1 MKRIISIIISIILA
15 FCVCPAGFAAVGLGT
30 ADDAEK
36 AEALLESIGVLE
48 IDNNQ
53 SDKVTRADFAC
64 YVGRLIGV
72 DEYTAPTEMYFR
84 DVPTT
89 HWAANCVNSLAAF
102 GAISY
107 DGVTMFRPDDILTV
121 DETLK
126 ILVEIL
132 GYGVVAEVKGG
143 YPTGY
148 FSVANMIDLRSGI
161 SGAQEVSLIDA
172 AMMLYNAANA
182 KLYIPVSYG
191 GSQNEYKQSDT
202 DTLLSVYHNI
212 YYTEGIVDATE
223 LTSVSSQGGT
233 GENEISIDGVVYE
246 CEENMFDYIGTQV
259 SVYYRQ
265 TYGGD
270 KREIVVIAL
279 ENDKDDII
287 TVTDDDF
294 ISFESDYVLKY
305 YALGSEKVKSINISK
320 SASFIYNGVYV
331 NENIRDYMNIDYGEI
346 RAIKDKNGAFSTII
360 ITEYQTVPIGY
371 TDTERGY
378 VYSAAD
384 NSVYFDLSGKDTSV
398 YIFDEDKNRV
408 NVGSIAQNNVLT
420 IYESPNKFIYAYLSR
435 KTVDGTIER
444 LVNTD
449 NKIKITIGGNEYVV
463 DKKFYE
469 KNKTAIKSG
478 KSVNL
483 YLDIRDT
490 VAYITIKNDNSYEYG
505 YLTNAVLT
513 GDISPELSV
522 KIFTS
527 DGSLGVY
534 KTDETG
540 DSEEVKSKELSDAR
554 AALCKQGTTEIQP
567 RLVRFI
573 ADDKGIIKKIDT
585 EKRGVNETDDS
596 LTRTAYTADGKS
608 YDYISVGILGK
619 KIAFDKSTI
628 LFKVPKDKDAVNAT
642 EKMFSSTNLARRIDW
657 LDTEISAYTANS
669 ESGVSE
675 VVVQKLEWSNAA
687 PESRYNIMFEEL
699 YTALDD
705 DGNEVERIV
714 GRKDGVQVEYDIDSD
729 VSLKDSGI
737 EKGDLLILAVNA
749 GNTVLNYKLVYD
761 ADKNIIYDNDAA
773 DAYKDNIFSCNGANY
788 FAAQNMRFGYAAS
801 VKGSVVSMSY
811 TNGGEVEE
819 IYPVLSSLTATVY
832 DSTLGDGVFYKGGI
846 TDIADYDN
854 SGVNC
859 SRLIVYAEYGVW
871 KSYYIYK

>member
-107 DGVTMFRPDDILTV
+107 DGVTMFRPDDIITV
-121 DETLK
+121 DEALK

-246 CEENMFDYIGTQV
+246 CDENMFDYIGTQV

-360 ITEYQTVPIGY
+360 ITEYQTIPIGY

-444 LVNTD
+444 FVNTD

-534 KTDETG
+534 KTDETVYI
-540 DSEEVKSKELSDAR
+540 DEVKYKELSDAR

-819 IYPVLSSLTATVY
+819 IYPVPSSITATVY
-832 DSTLGDGVFYKGGI
+832 DSTLGDGVFYKGRI

>member
-107 DGVTMFRPDDILTV
+107 DGVTMFRPDDIITV

-246 CEENMFDYIGTQV
+246 CDENMFDYIGTQV

-398 YIFDEDKNRV
+398 CIFDEDKNRV

-435 KTVDGTIER
+435 KTVGGTIER

-534 KTDETG
+534 KTDETVYI
-540 DSEEVKSKELSDAR
+540 DEVKYKELSDAR

-819 IYPVLSSLTATVY
+819 IYPVPSSVAATVY

>member
-1 MKRIISIIISIILA
+1 M
-15 FCVCPAGFAAVGLGT
+15 
-30 ADDAEK
+30 
-36 AEALLESIGVLE
+36 
-48 IDNNQ
+48 
-53 SDKVTRADFAC
+53 
-64 YVGRLIGV
+64 
-72 DEYTAPTEMYFR
+72 
-84 DVPTT
+84 
-89 HWAANCVNSLAAF
+89 
-102 GAISY
+102 
-107 DGVTMFRPDDILTV
+107 
-121 DETLK
+121 
-126 ILVEIL
+126 
-132 GYGVVAEVKGG
+132 
-143 YPTGY
+143 
-148 FSVANMIDLRSGI
+148 
-161 SGAQEVSLIDA
+161 
-172 AMMLYNAANA
+172 
-182 KLYIPVSYG
+182 
-191 GSQNEYKQSDT
+191 
-202 DTLLSVYHNI
+202 
-212 YYTEGIVDATE
+212 
-223 LTSVSSQGGT
+223 
-233 GENEISIDGVVYE
+233 
-246 CEENMFDYIGTQV
+246 
-259 SVYYRQ
+259 
-265 TYGGD
+265 
-270 KREIVVIAL
+270 
-279 ENDKDDII
+279 
-287 TVTDDDF
+287 
-294 ISFESDYVLKY
+294 
-305 YALGSEKVKSINISK
+305 
-320 SASFIYNGVYV
+320 
-331 NENIRDYMNIDYGEI
+331 
-346 RAIKDKNGAFSTII
+346 
-360 ITEYQTVPIGY
+360 
-371 TDTERGY
+371 
-378 VYSAAD
+378 
-384 NSVYFDLSGKDTSV
+384 
-398 YIFDEDKNRV
+398 V

-449 NKIKITIGGNEYVV
+449 NKIKITVGGNEYVV

-478 KSVNL
+478 KSVKL
-483 YLDIRDT
+483 YLDIRGT

-534 KTDETG
+534 KTDETVYI
-540 DSEEVKSKELSDAR
+540 DEVKYKELSDAR
-554 AALCKQGTTEIQP
+554 SALCKQGTTEIQP

-585 EKRGVNETDDS
+585 EKRGANETDDS

-714 GRKDGVQVEYDIDSD
+714 GRKDGAQVEYDIDSD

-811 TNGGEVEE
+811 TNGGEAEE
-819 IYPVLSSLTATVY
+819 IYPVPSSVAATVY

>member
-1 MKRIISIIISIILA
+1 
-15 FCVCPAGFAAVGLGT
+15 
-30 ADDAEK
+30 
-36 AEALLESIGVLE
+36 
-48 IDNNQ
+48 
-53 SDKVTRADFAC
+53 
-64 YVGRLIGV
+64 
-72 DEYTAPTEMYFR
+72 
-84 DVPTT
+84 
-89 HWAANCVNSLAAF
+89 
-102 GAISY
+102 
-107 DGVTMFRPDDILTV
+107 MFRPDDIITV

-534 KTDETG
+534 KTDETVYI
-540 DSEEVKSKELSDAR
+540 DEVKYKELSDAR

-819 IYPVLSSLTATVY
+819 IYPVLSSITATVY

>member
-1 MKRIISIIISIILA
+1 
-15 FCVCPAGFAAVGLGT
+15 
-30 ADDAEK
+30 
-36 AEALLESIGVLE
+36 
-48 IDNNQ
+48 
-53 SDKVTRADFAC
+53 
-64 YVGRLIGV
+64 
-72 DEYTAPTEMYFR
+72 
-84 DVPTT
+84 
-89 HWAANCVNSLAAF
+89 
-102 GAISY
+102 
-107 DGVTMFRPDDILTV
+107 
-121 DETLK
+121 
-126 ILVEIL
+126 
-132 GYGVVAEVKGG
+132 
-143 YPTGY
+143 
-148 FSVANMIDLRSGI
+148 
-161 SGAQEVSLIDA
+161 
-172 AMMLYNAANA
+172 
-182 KLYIPVSYG
+182 
-191 GSQNEYKQSDT
+191 
-202 DTLLSVYHNI
+202 
-212 YYTEGIVDATE
+212 
-223 LTSVSSQGGT
+223 
-233 GENEISIDGVVYE
+233 
-246 CEENMFDYIGTQV
+246 
-259 SVYYRQ
+259 
-265 TYGGD
+265 
-270 KREIVVIAL
+270 
-279 ENDKDDII
+279 
-287 TVTDDDF
+287 
-294 ISFESDYVLKY
+294 
-305 YALGSEKVKSINISK
+305 
-320 SASFIYNGVYV
+320 
-331 NENIRDYMNIDYGEI
+331 MNIDYGEI
-346 RAIKDKNGAFSTII
+346 RAIKDKNGVFSTII

-435 KTVDGTIER
+435 KNVDGTIER

-449 NKIKITIGGNEYVV
+449 NKIKITVGGNEYVV

-469 KNKTAIKSG
+469 KKKTAIKSG
-478 KSVNL
+478 KSVKL
-483 YLDIRDT
+483 YLDIRGT
-490 VAYITIKNDNSYEYG
+490 VAYMTIKNDNSYEYG

-513 GDISPELSV
+513 GDISPELSI
-522 KIFTS
+522 KIFSS
-527 DGSLGVY
+527 DGSLNVY
-534 KTDETG
+534 KTDETVYI
-540 DSEEVKSKELSDAR
+540 DEVKYKELSDAR
-554 AALCKQGTTEIQP
+554 AVLCKQGTGEIQP

-585 EKRGVNETDDS
+585 EKRGANETDDS

-669 ESGVSE
+669 ENGVSE
-675 VVVQKLEWSNAA
+675 VVVQKLDWSNAT

-714 GRKDGVQVEYDIDSD
+714 GRKDGAQVEYDIDSD

-819 IYPVLSSLTATVY
+819 IYPVPSSITATVY

-846 TDIADYDN
+846 PDIADYDN
-854 SGVNC
+854 SGANC
-859 SRLIVYAEYGVW
+859 SKIIVYAEYGVW

>member
-107 DGVTMFRPDDILTV
+107 DGVTMFRPDDIITV

-449 NKIKITIGGNEYVV
+449 NKIKITIGG
-463 DKKFYE
+463 
-469 KNKTAIKSG
+469 
-478 KSVNL
+478 
-483 YLDIRDT
+483 
-490 VAYITIKNDNSYEYG
+490 
-505 YLTNAVLT
+505 
-513 GDISPELSV
+513 
-522 KIFTS
+522 
-527 DGSLGVY
+527 
-534 KTDETG
+534 
-540 DSEEVKSKELSDAR
+540 
-554 AALCKQGTTEIQP
+554 
-567 RLVRFI
+567 
-573 ADDKGIIKKIDT
+573 
-585 EKRGVNETDDS
+585 
-596 LTRTAYTADGKS
+596 
-608 YDYISVGILGK
+608 
-619 KIAFDKSTI
+619 
-628 LFKVPKDKDAVNAT
+628 
-642 EKMFSSTNLARRIDW
+642 
-657 LDTEISAYTANS
+657 
-669 ESGVSE
+669 
-675 VVVQKLEWSNAA
+675 
-687 PESRYNIMFEEL
+687 
-699 YTALDD
+699 
-705 DGNEVERIV
+705 
-714 GRKDGVQVEYDIDSD
+714 
-729 VSLKDSGI
+729 
-737 EKGDLLILAVNA
+737 
-749 GNTVLNYKLVYD
+749 
-761 ADKNIIYDNDAA
+761 
-773 DAYKDNIFSCNGANY
+773 
-788 FAAQNMRFGYAAS
+788 
-801 VKGSVVSMSY
+801 
-811 TNGGEVEE
+811 
-819 IYPVLSSLTATVY
+819 
-832 DSTLGDGVFYKGGI
+832 
-846 TDIADYDN
+846 
-854 SGVNC
+854 
-859 SRLIVYAEYGVW
+859 
-871 KSYYIYK
+871 

>member
-107 DGVTMFRPDDILTV
+107 DGVTMFRPDDIITV

-534 KTDETG
+534 KTDETVYI
-540 DSEEVKSKELSDAR
+540 DEVKYKELSDAR

-819 IYPVLSSLTATVY
+819 IYPVLSSITATVY

>member
-107 DGVTMFRPDDILTV
+107 DGVTMFRPDDIITV
-121 DETLK
+121 DEALK

-132 GYGVVAEVKGG
+132 GYGVAAEVKGG

-246 CEENMFDYIGTQV
+246 CDENMFDYIGTQV

-398 YIFDEDKNRV
+398 YIFDEDKNMV

-449 NKIKITIGGNEYVV
+449 NKIKITVGGNEYVV

-478 KSVNL
+478 KSVKL
-483 YLDIRDT
+483 YLDIRGT

-534 KTDETG
+534 KTDETVYI
-540 DSEEVKSKELSDAR
+540 DEVKYKELSDAR
-554 AALCKQGTTEIQP
+554 SALCKQGTTEIQP

-585 EKRGVNETDDS
+585 EKRGANETDDS

-714 GRKDGVQVEYDIDSD
+714 GRKDGAQVEYDIDSD

-811 TNGGEVEE
+811 TNGGEAEE
-819 IYPVLSSLTATVY
+819 IYPVPSSVAATVY

>member
-107 DGVTMFRPDDILTV
+107 DGVTMFRPDDIITV
-121 DETLK
+121 DEALK

-246 CEENMFDYIGTQV
+246 CDENMFDYIGTQV

-398 YIFDEDKNRV
+398 YIFDEDKNRI

-449 NKIKITIGGNEYVV
+449 NKIKITVGGNEYVV

-478 KSVNL
+478 KSVKL
-483 YLDIRDT
+483 YLDIRGT

-534 KTDETG
+534 KTDETVYI
-540 DSEEVKSKELSDAR
+540 DEVKYKELSDAR
-554 AALCKQGTTEIQP
+554 SALCKQGTTEIQP

-585 EKRGVNETDDS
+585 EKRGANETDDS

-819 IYPVLSSLTATVY
+819 IYPVPSSITATVY

>member
-107 DGVTMFRPDDILTV
+107 DGVTMFRPDDIITV
-121 DETLK
+121 DEALK

-246 CEENMFDYIGTQV
+246 CDENMFDYIGTQV

-449 NKIKITIGGNEYVV
+449 NKIKITVGGNEYVV

-478 KSVNL
+478 KSVRL
-483 YLDIRDT
+483 YLDIRGT

-534 KTDETG
+534 KTDETVYI
-540 DSEEVKSKELSDAR
+540 DEVKYKELSDAR
-554 AALCKQGTTEIQP
+554 SALCKQGRTEIQP

-585 EKRGVNETDDS
+585 EKRGANETDDS

-675 VVVQKLEWSNAA
+675 VVVQKLEWSNAT

-714 GRKDGVQVEYDIDSD
+714 GRKDGAQVEYDIDSD

-819 IYPVLSSLTATVY
+819 IYPVPSSITATVY

-846 TDIADYDN
+846 PDIADYDN
-854 SGVNC
+854 SGANC
-859 SRLIVYAEYGVW
+859 SKIIVYAEYGVW